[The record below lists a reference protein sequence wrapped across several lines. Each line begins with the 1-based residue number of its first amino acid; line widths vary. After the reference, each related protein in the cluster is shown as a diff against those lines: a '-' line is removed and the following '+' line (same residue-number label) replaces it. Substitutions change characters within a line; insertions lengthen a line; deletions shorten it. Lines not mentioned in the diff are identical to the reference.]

1 MSESAFLQTVVYS
14 ALLGIAFLIG
24 HHAKDKHD

>member
-1 MSESAFLQTVVYS
+1 VSESVFLQTVVYV

-24 HHAKDKHD
+24 HHAKDKP